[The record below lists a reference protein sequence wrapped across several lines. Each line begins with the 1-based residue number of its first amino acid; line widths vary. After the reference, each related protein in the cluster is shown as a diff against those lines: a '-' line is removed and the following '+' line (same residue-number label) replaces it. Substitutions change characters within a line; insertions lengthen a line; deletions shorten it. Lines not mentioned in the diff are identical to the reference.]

1 MRVVWVLAYTR
12 VTKVKLCF
20 RLWKLFFIYYLVIFF
35 YWGNCIQLPVF
46 LCAALSK
53 KFQGKIKEC
62 IKLKKLGI
70 KSNNIYCCIC
80 KNLKPEQNVEKYCT
94 VLTYCNTVVKE
105 EPDSRSQSFLVE
117 PEPAFFSGAGASLF

>member
-1 MRVVWVLAYTR
+1 MGPGVHQGNQGQAVLQALKIIFY
-12 VTKVKLCF
+12 L
-20 RLWKLFFIYYLVIFF
+20 LFSFFF

-80 KNLKPEQNVEKYCT
+80 KNLKPEQNVETYCT

-105 EPDSRSQSFLVE
+105 EPE
-117 PEPAFFSGAGASLF
+117 PVFFSGAGASLF

>member
-1 MRVVWVLAYTR
+1 MRVKKKIWDLLT
-12 VTKVKLCF
+12 
-20 RLWKLFFIYYLVIFF
+20 W
-35 YWGNCIQLPVF
+35 
-46 LCAALSK
+46 ALSIVCTVRIYI
-53 KFQGKIKEC
+53 GKIKEC

-105 EPDSRSQSFLVE
+105 EPE
-117 PEPAFFSGAGASLF
+117 PVFFSGAGASLF